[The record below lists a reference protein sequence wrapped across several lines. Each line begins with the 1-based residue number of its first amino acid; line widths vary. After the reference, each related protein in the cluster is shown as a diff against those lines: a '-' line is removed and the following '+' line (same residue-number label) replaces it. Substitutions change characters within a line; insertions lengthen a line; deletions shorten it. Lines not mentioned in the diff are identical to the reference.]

1 MTDLTAA
8 ETHFEF
14 GKNWRS
20 YAAQLNEAQ
29 IAEAVAG
36 LRRLLRLDSLE
47 GKTFLDIGCGSGVH
61 ALAAPRLGATRVLAM
76 DIDADSVAT
85 TRALLNEHAPGSPVT
100 VRQASIL
107 DADGVGPERF
117 DVVYSWGVLHHTGR
131 MHAAMQRAAALVAD
145 NALFAFALYRKTW
158 CCPLWKIEKRWYT
171 GASEPWR
178 RRARSVY
185 LGLHGLSLLLKGQRL
200 RDHMRNYAIG
210 NRGMDFLHDVHDWL
224 GGFPYESIS
233 SGEVEAFM
241 RGLGFGQVASNVRL
255 DLRSRSGLLGSGCDE
270 YLYRRSSAGDRAL

>member
-61 ALAAPRLGATRVLAM
+61 ALAALRLGATRVVAM

-85 TRALLNEHAPGSPVT
+85 TRALLNQHAPGSAVT
-100 VRQASIL
+100 VRQASVL
-107 DADGVGPERF
+107 ELGEAANDRF
-117 DVVYSWGVLHHTGR
+117 DVVYSWGVLHHTGS
-131 MHAAMQRAAALVAD
+131 MHAAVQRAASLVAD
-145 NALFAFALYRKTW
+145 NGLFAFALYRKTW

-171 GASEPWR
+171 GAGESAR
-178 RRARSVY
+178 RRARGVY
-185 LGLHGLSLLLKGQRL
+185 IRLYGLALLLKGQRL
-200 RDHMRNYAIG
+200 RDYMRDYPVM
-210 NRGMDFLHDVHDWL
+210 NRGMDFQHDVHDWL

-233 SGEVEAFM
+233 PAAVETFM

-255 DLRSRSGLLGSGCDE
+255 DLRSRSGVLGSGCDE
-270 YLYRRSSAGDRAL
+270 YLYRRS